1 MGCFEQ
7 PIKYILKNLYKSLD
21 NLADKC
27 YNKHIKKGKAILNTR
42 KAIDMNGYSKK
53 YMKKSDKKKDIIK
66 GIKKYLKVGMYDQV
80 YLLEKELHEVYGMSY
95 SEIEKAEFA

>member
-1 MGCFEQ
+1 
-7 PIKYILKNLYKSLD
+7 
-21 NLADKC
+21 
-27 YNKHIKKGKAILNTR
+27 
-42 KAIDMNGYSKK
+42 
-53 YMKKSDKKKDIIK
+53 MKKSDKKKDIIK

>member
-1 MGCFEQ
+1 M
-7 PIKYILKNLYKSLD
+7 NR
-21 NLADKC
+21 C

-53 YMKKSDKKKDIIK
+53 DGECMKKDIIK
-66 GIKKYLKVGMYDQV
+66 EIKKYLKAGMYDQV

-95 SEIEKAEFA
+95 SEIEKAEFHN